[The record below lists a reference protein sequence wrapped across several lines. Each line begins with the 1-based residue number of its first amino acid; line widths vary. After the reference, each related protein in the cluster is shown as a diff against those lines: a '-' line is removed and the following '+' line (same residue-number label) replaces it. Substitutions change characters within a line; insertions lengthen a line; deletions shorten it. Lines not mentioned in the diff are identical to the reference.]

1 MKKLLLY
8 TITVLLSG
16 TAGAQSPIIKLYAF
30 SQETMPGIKP
40 ASPEDGKEI
49 NNALPVGYYIYAE
62 VKRGAKVD
70 MPGIC
75 IKGVWHSTILQKVNT
90 PVLAVVDAV
99 VIPNK
104 KRVLVKKTRNDV
116 YRIIPGE
123 ASEMAMDAAWQQLA
137 AANEVVVAVQQ
148 ANKKNYATVQKI
160 GQLPQLAGM

>member
-8 TITVLLSG
+8 TIAALLTGS
-16 TAGAQSPIIKLYAF
+16 AGAQSPIIKLYAF

-40 ASPEDGKEI
+40 ASPEDGREI
-49 NNALPVGYYIYAE
+49 NNALPMGYYFYAE

-70 MPGIC
+70 MPDVC
-75 IKGVWHSTILQKVNT
+75 IKGVWHSATLQKVNT

-116 YRIIPGE
+116 YRVIPGE
-123 ASEMAMDAAWQQLA
+123 ASEMAMDETWQKLA
-137 AANEVVVAVQQ
+137 AGNEVVLVVQQ
-148 ANKKNYATVQKI
+148 ANKKQYITVRKMV
-160 GQLPQLAGM
+160 QLPQLAAM